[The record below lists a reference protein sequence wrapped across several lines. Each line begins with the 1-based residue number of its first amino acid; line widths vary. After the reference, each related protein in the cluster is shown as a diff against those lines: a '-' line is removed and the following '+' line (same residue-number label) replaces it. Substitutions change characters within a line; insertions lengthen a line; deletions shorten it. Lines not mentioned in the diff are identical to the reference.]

1 MHVRKRILLTFAAG
15 TLALSGC
22 VTQQEAE
29 EQIRAAESPAGFDR
43 RQNEW
48 SEPFWSRF
56 RENPAQTAQQ
66 TDPQRA
72 AAESAAPPAGVLRTS
87 IAVTGLSATRYREL
101 DAAAA
106 DYNFYLIPRADL
118 SEAIANTAA
127 CGDTASADCA
137 LALALYPGAR
147 FVVTVEGNS
156 DVTITD
162 AASGAQWPTTELES
176 NDLTGELLELIR
188 DRNEIAP
195 WAMRAFRAD
204 DGRFYLSA
212 GRANGLETGMELT
225 VHEAGTLVRSPN
237 GQPIAW
243 RPGEAVGKVRIG
255 DLFGSN
261 LSSLLVLEGPQ
272 PGPDHQL
279 ILER

>member
-1 MHVRKRILLTFAAG
+1 MHRRI
-15 TLALSGC
+15 LALSAFLAGSLSLTAC
-22 VTQQEAE
+22 VSQQEAQ
-29 EQIRAAESPAGFDR
+29 EQIARAESPAGFDR

-48 SEPFWSRF
+48 SEPFWARF
-56 RENPAQTAQQ
+56 RENPAQAAQQ
-66 TDPQRA
+66 SDPQRA
-72 AAESAAPPAGVLRTS
+72 ATESAAPPAGTLRTS
-87 IAVTGLSATRYREL
+87 IAVTGLSATRFREL
-101 DAAAA
+101 GSAAA
-106 DYNFYLIPRADL
+106 DQDFYLIPRAEL
-118 SEAIANTAA
+118 AETLANTPA
-127 CGDTASADCA
+127 CTDTTSIDCA
-137 LALALYPGAR
+137 RALALYPGAR

-156 DVTITD
+156 DITITD
-162 AASGAQWPTTELES
+162 AASGAQWPTTDIEGS
-176 NDLTGELLELIR
+176 DLNAELLELVR
-188 DRNEIAP
+188 DRTEIAP
-195 WAMRAFRAD
+195 WAMRAFRGD
-204 DGRFYLSA
+204 DGRYYLSA
-212 GRANGLETGMELT
+212 GRANGLQTGMELT